1 MCNFTVEHYNR
12 GQEDP
17 NYLIWNLLL
26 TATLFL
32 PHLLKIKTFFFFKLA
47 WYEQLLVE
55 ADGWKSEVPD
65 SDSILDSPTNRECGL
80 GQVMRVKLH

>member
-1 MCNFTVEHYNR
+1 MEFTSYCHS
-12 GQEDP
+12 
-17 NYLIWNLLL
+17 
-26 TATLFL
+26 L
-32 PHLLKIKTFFFFKLA
+32 PSSSFENKNFFFFKLA